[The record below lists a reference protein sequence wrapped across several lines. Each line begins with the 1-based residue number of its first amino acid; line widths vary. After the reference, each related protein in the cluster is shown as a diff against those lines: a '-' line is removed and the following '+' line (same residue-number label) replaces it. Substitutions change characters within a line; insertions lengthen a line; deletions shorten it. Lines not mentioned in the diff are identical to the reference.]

1 MSFVLDASIA
11 LSWCFS
17 DESTPVT
24 ISLLEK
30 LETEKAFVPAIW
42 SLEVG
47 NILIG
52 AERKKRISYAKI
64 TEFLTLLEDL
74 DIRVDYETHTRA
86 FQQIFSLAHSEKLT
100 TYDAAY
106 LELAMRLGVPLATKD
121 RQLYEAA
128 LGLGVRVFSDSEET
142 L

>member
-17 DESTPVT
+17 DESTPETV
-24 ISLLEK
+24 SLLEK
-30 LETEKAFVPAIW
+30 LETEEAFVPAIW

-47 NILIG
+47 NILIS
-52 AERKKRISYAKI
+52 AEKRKRISYAKI
-64 TEFLTLLEDL
+64 NEFVDLLHNL
-74 DIRVDYETHTRA
+74 PIKVDPNTHAQA
-86 FQQIFSLAHSEKLT
+86 FQKILSLAYSEKLM

-106 LELAMRLGVPLATKD
+106 LELAMRLGIPLATKD

-128 LGLGVRVFSDSEET
+128 LSMGVKVFAHKM
-142 L
+142 